1 MRYEFFRALSALRFK
16 SALSAYE
23 PTMEILVHAELLK
36 AEFLDKIHIT
46 CGLWNLFKLFPL
58 EGFTLYVSDITLLS
72 YCWTQIFD
80 LEVYCPFAPS
90 MAQHAETEIQRHGG
104 VLVSGNNSRS
114 GIVVFLVS

>member
-1 MRYEFFRALSALRFK
+1 MSRK
-16 SALSAYE
+16 
-23 PTMEILVHAELLK
+23 TEIIHAQSLK
-36 AEFLDKIHIT
+36 TEFLDKFHIT

-58 EGFTLYVSDITLLS
+58 EEFTLYVNDIPKARLTLLS

-90 MAQHAETEIQRHGG
+90 MAQHAEIEIQRRGG

-114 GIVVFLVS
+114 GILVFLVS